1 MDYFEK
7 WPNGQKHLW
16 SWWRVFSNKKGPCS
30 LWHRTGNGR
39 FFPLSLSRAHS
50 AYPALLAP
58 ARCGGCLVV
67 SSYCF
72 PPAPP
77 PHPAPVLS
85 SAVLSH
91 GALIKAKDRIC
102 TVNWCSEQRRS
113 FHSLCLWGSFV
124 PSWNNSRPPFLPSH
138 CSYSAAWVTPTW
150 GRC

>member
-1 MDYFEK
+1 MARNTCEVDEESSVTRRDRARYDVELEME
-7 WPNGQKHLW
+7 G
-16 SWWRVFSNKKGPCS
+16 FSLC
-30 LWHRTGNGR
+30 
-39 FFPLSLSRAHS
+39 LSRAHS
-50 AYPALLAP
+50 AYPALLDP

-72 PPAPP
+72 PPPP
-77 PHPAPVLS
+77 PRPHTAPVLS
-85 SAVLSH
+85 SGVLSH

-138 CSYSAAWVTPTW
+138 CSYSAAWETPRW
-150 GRC
+150 GRR

>member
-1 MDYFEK
+1 MDYFKK
-7 WPNGQKHLW
+7 WPNGQKHMW
-16 SWWRVFSNKKGPCS
+16 SWRRVFSNKKGPCS
-30 LWHRTGNGR
+30 SWRRTGNGR
-39 FFPLSLSRAHS
+39 FFPLSLSGTQRLPS
-50 AYPALLAP
+50 P
-58 ARCGGCLVV
+58 ARPCPVRRLFGFFLLLLP
-67 SSYCF
+67 S
-72 PPAPP
+72 PR

-85 SAVLSH
+85 SGVLSH